1 MKAVK
6 KLNHKLS
13 QLKAK
18 ASPTLY
24 KAVYYGL
31 VPAIVVIGKCL
42 PLTLPTLTHQPFQ
55 DSSRNPEMTTSI
67 KSSSPSGLARLNEPN
82 YLSDTFYSIL
92 CLHFIFLKK
101 S

>member
-31 VPAIVVIGKCL
+31 VPAIVVIGTCV
-42 PLTLPTLTHQPFQ
+42 PTSHPLPTLTHQPFQ

-67 KSSSPSGLARLNEPN
+67 KS
-82 YLSDTFYSIL
+82 
-92 CLHFIFLKK
+92 
-101 S
+101 